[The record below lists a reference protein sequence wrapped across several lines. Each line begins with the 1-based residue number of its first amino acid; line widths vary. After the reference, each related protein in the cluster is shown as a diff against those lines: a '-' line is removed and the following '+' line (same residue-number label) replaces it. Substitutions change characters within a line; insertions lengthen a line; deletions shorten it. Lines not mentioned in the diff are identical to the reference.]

1 MFNTRRVFYFYEII
15 FMLNIIY
22 EDEYFIAIN
31 KDAGIE
37 VDNNLIKLIKSIK
50 EENNKIE
57 NLFLV
62 HRIDKYTSGIVIL
75 AKNEN
80 IKKYFEDAF
89 KNRNINKIYHAI
101 VEGIVK
107 NKKGTINL
115 SIGKDKKNP
124 NKRIILS
131 VKSGGENAITNY
143 EVLKR
148 LKEHTLMKLNPIT
161 GRTHQIRVHLSS
173 IGHPIIGDKIYSK
186 NAKIYKMK
194 SFALIA
200 KEIHFI
206 HPITKKNFD
215 IIVEYNKEFLSR
227 LKLLGI

>member
-1 MFNTRRVFYFYEII
+1 MI
-15 FMLNIIY
+15 NIIY

-37 VDNNLIKLIKSIK
+37 VDENLTKSIK
-50 EENNKIE
+50 KEYDKIK
-57 NLFLV
+57 NLYLV
-62 HRIDKYTSGIVIL
+62 HRIDKYTSGIVII
-75 AKNEN
+75 AKDESV
-80 IKKYFEDAF
+80 KKYFEDAF
-89 KNRNINKIYHAI
+89 KSRSINKIYHAI
-101 VEGIVK
+101 VEGTLQ

-124 NKRIILS
+124 NKRIPLS
-131 VKSGGENAITNY
+131 VKLGGENAITNY
-143 EVLKR
+143 EVLKK
-148 LKEHTLMKLNPIT
+148 LKEHTLLELNPIT
-161 GRTHQIRVHLSS
+161 GRTHQIRVHLAS

-206 HPITKKNFD
+206 HPISKKNVD

-227 LKLLGI
+227 LKLLEI

>member
-1 MFNTRRVFYFYEII
+1 MI
-15 FMLNIIY
+15 NIIY

-37 VDNNLIKLIKSIK
+37 VDENLTKSIK
-50 EENNKIE
+50 KEYDKIK
-57 NLFLV
+57 NLYLV
-62 HRIDKYTSGIVIL
+62 HRIDKYTSGIVII
-75 AKNEN
+75 AKDESV
-80 IKKYFEDAF
+80 KKYFEDAF
-89 KNRNINKIYHAI
+89 KNRSINKIYHAI
-101 VEGIVK
+101 VEGTLQ

-124 NKRIILS
+124 NKRIPLS
-131 VKSGGENAITNY
+131 VKFGGENAITNY
-143 EVLKR
+143 EVLKK
-148 LKEHTLMKLNPIT
+148 LKEHTLLELNPIT

-186 NAKIYKMK
+186 NSKIYKMK

-206 HPITKKNFD
+206 HPITKKNVD

-227 LKLLGI
+227 LKLLEIY

>member
-1 MFNTRRVFYFYEII
+1 MI
-15 FMLNIIY
+15 NIIY

-31 KDAGIE
+31 KEAGIE
-37 VDNNLIKLIKSIK
+37 VDDNLIKLIKK
-50 EENNKIE
+50 ENNEIK
-57 NLFLV
+57 NLYLV

-75 AKNEN
+75 AKVEN
-80 IKKYFEDAF
+80 IKKYFEEAF

-107 NKKGTINL
+107 NNKGTINL

-124 NKRIILS
+124 NKRIPLS
-131 VKSGGENAITNY
+131 VKLGGENAITNY

-148 LKEHTLMKLNPIT
+148 LKEHTLLKLNPIT

-173 IGHPIIGDKIYSK
+173 VGHPIIGDKIYSK

-227 LKLLGI
+227 LKLLEI

>member
-1 MFNTRRVFYFYEII
+1 MI
-15 FMLNIIY
+15 NIVY
-22 EDEYFIAIN
+22 EDKYFIAIN

-37 VDNNLIKLIKSIK
+37 VDDNLIKLIK
-50 EENNKIE
+50 EENINIE
-57 NLFLV
+57 NLYLV

-75 AKNEN
+75 AKDEN

-107 NKKGTINL
+107 NNKGTINL

-143 EVLKR
+143 EVLKK

-215 IIVEYNKEFLSR
+215 IIVEYNKEFFSR
-227 LKLLGI
+227 LKLLEI